1 MVQQIPHKRKDHRCR
16 LGTVLK
22 CTRACISRQSPS
34 LHLLKGGGV
43 GGADVEVVGGQHGVR
58 YPDGFFFTIFIY
70 ESYGDLGGFAGA
82 KFLAAVVAVK
92 NVFDCPH
99 GVLLYEFYFTP
110 AFGLLAIYWCT
121 LGQAQIAPCK
131 FGTGLEKQKFL
142 PNENGPSLMGRPLVS
157 LLSECC
163 GRHFF

>member
-1 MVQQIPHKRKDHRCR
+1 MQIGDSPETHASMHFT
-16 LGTVLK
+16 TVPK
-22 CTRACISRQSPS
+22 
-34 LHLLKGGGV
+34 LHLLKGGGVGV

-99 GVLLYEFYFTP
+99 GVLLLVLYYSC
-110 AFGLLAIYWCT
+110 GRGCCNLAVQVGDRSKLHRAS
-121 LGQAQIAPCK
+121 LGQVWRSRSFYQMK
-131 FGTGLEKQKFL
+131 MGL
-142 PNENGPSLMGRPLVS
+142 P
-157 LLSECC
+157 
-163 GRHFF
+163 